1 MTVNKINITNNNVH
15 FARVVDIVNSVAHTA
30 PVAKLKY
37 EDGEETLMIAPE
49 GLTVNDVVAVGDGAE
64 LKIGN
69 TIPLG
74 NIPEGTMIYNI
85 EATSG
90 DGGKYVRSSGVFAKV
105 MARTGNKVNILLP
118 SKKLKSLSSKC
129 KATIGVVAGG
139 GRPEKPFVKA
149 GHRWHAMRAKG
160 KLYPIT
166 SAVAM
171 NANEHP
177 FGCGRGRHMGKPS
190 NPPRF
195 APPGRNVGQMHA
207 KRMGRKR

>member
-1 MTVNKINITNNNVH
+1 
-15 FARVVDIVNSVAHTA
+15 
-30 PVAKLKY
+30 
-37 EDGEETLMIAPE
+37 
-49 GLTVNDVVAVGDGAE
+49 
-64 LKIGN
+64 
-69 TIPLG
+69 
-74 NIPEGTMIYNI
+74 MIYNI

-190 NPPRF
+190 VAPRH

-207 KRMGRKR
+207 RRMGRKR

>member
-1 MTVNKINITNNNVH
+1 
-15 FARVVDIVNSVAHTA
+15 
-30 PVAKLKY
+30 
-37 EDGEETLMIAPE
+37 
-49 GLTVNDVVAVGDGAE
+49 
-64 LKIGN
+64 
-69 TIPLG
+69 
-74 NIPEGTMIYNI
+74 
-85 EATSG
+85 
-90 DGGKYVRSSGVFAKV
+90 

-207 KRMGRKR
+207 RRMGRKR